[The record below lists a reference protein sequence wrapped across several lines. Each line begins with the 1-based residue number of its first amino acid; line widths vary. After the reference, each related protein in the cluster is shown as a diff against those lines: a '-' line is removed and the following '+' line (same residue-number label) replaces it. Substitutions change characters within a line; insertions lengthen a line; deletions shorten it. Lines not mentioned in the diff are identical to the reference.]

1 MVSFLVPCGEGST
14 LTVVIAQEMK
24 FGDNAED
31 FALAEDVEERDRREV
46 SR

>member
-1 MVSFLVPCGEGST
+1 MVSFPVRYSQVFAADLYT
-14 LTVVIAQEMK
+14 AQEMK

-31 FALAEDVEERDRREV
+31 VALAEDVEGRDRREV